1 MDQIQIQARD
11 TSGNWRTYCLV
22 MNQSQRIL
30 AEMKSLQSR
39 YPNYRI
45 RAVDHSGRV
54 VDAL

>member
-39 YPNYRI
+39 YPDYRI